1 MKEMEIVNIVEKLKE
16 GKRLITKI
24 SNYHSFTNES
34 LKRLSKELPKSISN
48 IEKLQLEYIGF
59 QLYYIGELEEIGR
72 ILEKV
77 RIDLEDEI
85 SISEMI
91 GCINKFVKISKQSV
105 EMVKESLTNINR
117 YLRDEYIR

>member
-77 RIDLEDEI
+77 RINLEDEI

-91 GCINKFVKISKQSV
+91 DCINKFVKISKQSV